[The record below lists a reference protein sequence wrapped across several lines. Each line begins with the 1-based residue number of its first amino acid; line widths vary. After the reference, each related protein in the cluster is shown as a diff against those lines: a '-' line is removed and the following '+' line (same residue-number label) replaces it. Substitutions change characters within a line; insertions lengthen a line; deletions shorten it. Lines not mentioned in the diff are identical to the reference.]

1 MSELDFTDRTVLVTG
16 GSGGIGTAVL
26 RAFHQR
32 GANVYCLDRQ
42 GPGPALG
49 HFIEVDVTNPDEV
62 RHAVDLVVSD
72 TGRLDVAVACAGLF
86 KGGVLW
92 KLTPEEWRS
101 VLSVN
106 LDGCYHLLQAIVP
119 HLRESGG
126 GSVVLTSA
134 VNGERG
140 SFGQANYA
148 ASNAGVIGLAKT
160 AAKELAHFGV
170 RVNVV
175 APGYIATPMTE
186 DVAREIEEAAVKETA
201 LGRKGRPQDVAGAIL
216 FLCSE
221 LADYVTG
228 HVLRVDGGQYI

>member
-1 MSELDFTDRTVLVTG
+1 M
-16 GSGGIGTAVL
+16 AV
-26 RAFHQR
+26 R
-32 GANVYCLDRQ
+32 
-42 GPGPALG
+42 
-49 HFIEVDVTNPDEV
+49 
-62 RHAVDLVVSD
+62 D
-72 TGRLDVAVACAGLF
+72 TGRLDHAVGCAGLF
-86 KGGVLW
+86 RAGVLW

-106 LDGCYHLLQAIVP
+106 LDGSYHFLRAVVP
-119 HLRESGG
+119 HLRETGG

-160 AAKELAHFGV
+160 AAKELGRFAV

-186 DVAREIEEAAVKETA
+186 AVSREIEEATVKETA
-201 LGRKGRPQDVAGAIL
+201 LGRIGDPKDVAGAIL

-221 LADYVTG
+221 LASYVTG
-228 HVLRVDGGQYI
+228 HVLRVDGGQYT

>member
-1 MSELDFTDRTVLVTG
+1 MNEMDFKDRTVIVTG
-16 GSGGIGTAVL
+16 GAGGIGTAVL

-32 GANVYCLDRQ
+32 GARVYCLDRQ
-42 GPGPALG
+42 GPGPSLG
-49 HFIEVDVTNPDEV
+49 RFIEVDVTKPEEV
-62 RHAVDLVVSD
+62 RTAVEMAVSD
-72 TGRLDVAVACAGLF
+72 TGRLDIAVACAGINRDRM
-86 KGGVLW
+86 LW

-101 VLSVN
+101 VVSVN
-106 LDGCYHLLQAIVP
+106 LDGCFHLLQAIVP
-119 HLRESGG
+119 HLRETGG

-140 SFGQANYA
+140 MFGQANYA

-160 AAKELAHFGV
+160 AAKELAHFGI

-175 APGYIATPMTE
+175 APGYIDTPMTE
-186 DVAREIEEAAVKETA
+186 SVSREIAEAAVKETA

-221 LADYVTG
+221 LASYITG

>member
-1 MSELDFTDRTVLVTG
+1 MSELDFTGKTVLVTG

-32 GANVYCLDRQ
+32 GACVYCLDRQ

-49 HFIEVDVTNPDEV
+49 RFIEVDVTKQEDVV
-62 RHAVDLVVSD
+62 RAVDIAVSD
-72 TGRLDVAVACAGLF
+72 TGRLDIAVACAGLF
-86 KGGVLW
+86 RAGLLW
-92 KLTPEEWRS
+92 KLTPEDWRS

-106 LDGCYHLLQAIVP
+106 LDGSYHFLQAIVP
-119 HLRESGG
+119 HLRATGG

-140 SFGQANYA
+140 SFGQASYA

-175 APGYIATPMTE
+175 APGYIATPMTAA
-186 DVAREIEEAAVKETA
+186 VAREFEDAAVKETA
-201 LGRKGRPQDVAGAIL
+201 LGRKGQPKDVADAIL
-216 FLCSE
+216 FLCSG
-221 LADYVTG
+221 LASYVTG